1 MGKVW
6 YFSGYDGD
14 KRGNGR
20 DPWVENEDSAHK
32 QALDEAPDH
41 EKLAAQAPLRRFK
54 DARGRMVEL
63 RQDVSLGLH
72 GQDVTIYGERATFEP
87 SEPEIKAGRATGDVI
102 QRFVTESG
110 VVGVV
115 RGIKVGP
122 GRQRLVVEQR
132 KRYFI

>member
-1 MGKVW
+1 VGKIW

-20 DPWVENEDSAHK
+20 DTWVENEDSARK
-32 QALDEAPDH
+32 QALNEAPDV
-41 EKLAAQAPLRRFK
+41 EALATKAPLRRFK

-72 GQDVTIYGERATFEP
+72 GQDVTIHGERATFEM
-87 SEPEIKAGRATGDVI
+87 SEPEIKGGRPTGDVL

-110 VVGVV
+110 VTGVV
-115 RGIKVGP
+115 RGVKVGP
-122 GRQRLVVEQR
+122 GRQRLIVEKR
-132 KRYFI
+132 RRYFT

>member
-20 DPWVENEDSAHK
+20 DPWVENEDSARS
-32 QALDEAPDH
+32 QALNEAPDI
-41 EKLAAQAPLRRFK
+41 EKLATQTPLRKFK
-54 DARGRMVEL
+54 DARGRTIEL

-72 GQDVTIYGERATFEP
+72 GQDVTIFGERATFES
-87 SEPEIKAGRATGDVI
+87 SEPEIKGGRATGDVI

-110 VVGVV
+110 VTGVV
-115 RGIKVGP
+115 RGVKIGH
-122 GRQRLVVEQR
+122 GRQRLVVEKR
-132 KRYFI
+132 RRYFT